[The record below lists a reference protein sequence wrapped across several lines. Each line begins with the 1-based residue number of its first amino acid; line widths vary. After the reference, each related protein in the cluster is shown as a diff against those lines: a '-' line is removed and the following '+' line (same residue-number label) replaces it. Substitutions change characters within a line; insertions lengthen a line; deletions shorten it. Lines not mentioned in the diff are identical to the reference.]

1 VCVARVVVRQA
12 DTIIII
18 ACLTDTD
25 QVRDIIIAG
34 MRYLTRNWSGGSQSF
49 AAVTQHSVQIL
60 WHIYIF
66 FDENTK
72 GFRIYGI
79 YPVIELL
86 FVSMNSIL
94 RLVSLSCLPIH
105 GFGRFFNGKQRG
117 WKSSYLQHWYAI
129 TGPYSYKILCTACRR
144 KGKII

>member
-1 VCVARVVVRQA
+1 MCVARFVVRQA

-18 ACLTDTD
+18 ACLADTD
-25 QVRDIIIAG
+25 QVRDIINAG
-34 MRYLTRNWSGGSQSF
+34 MRYMIRNWSGGSQSF

-60 WHIYIF
+60 GTYIF

-72 GFRIYGI
+72 GFRI

-105 GFGRFFNGKQRG
+105 GFGRFFHGKQRG